1 MSWRENND
9 VKFNRLVFSLVLE
22 WLGPLAVGYFRN
34 ANVSL
39 LAVYYYFIELKSI
52 HDTLTRML
60 TLAYLIKPQ
69 FFWEGAH
76 EPDYPNGQNETNYV
90 IRHSSSCCQLDGRFR
105 GLVRSLL
112 AAAAG
117 RTKSSDTT
125 MKQLNLHLV
134 LGLRSQ
140 FLKNQWAAV
149 SAPVFFFSPH
159 NYLMIREIIIS
170 LLKDN
175 SKSHHNN
182 RVSLYIVTG

>member
-125 MKQLNLHLV
+125 MKQFVVEYAFSSGPPQSVFKESMSSSVGSCL
-134 LGLRSQ
+134 
-140 FLKNQWAAV
+140 
-149 SAPVFFFSPH
+149 FFFSTQLSH
-159 NYLMIREIIIS
+159 DQRNNHLII
-170 LLKDN
+170 K
-175 SKSHHNN
+175 
-182 RVSLYIVTG
+182 G